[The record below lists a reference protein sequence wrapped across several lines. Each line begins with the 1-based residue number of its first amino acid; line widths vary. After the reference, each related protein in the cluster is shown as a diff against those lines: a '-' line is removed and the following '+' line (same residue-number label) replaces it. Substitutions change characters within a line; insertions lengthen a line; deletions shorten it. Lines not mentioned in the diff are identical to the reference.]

1 MNTSDT
7 PHDWR
12 SALKDSLVLSD
23 LVSAEKEHHL
33 AGRWSKRL
41 RTTPKSALALLASF
55 PIILT
60 LSWIWLPIWVDAAS
74 WVKWVVSATLIS
86 MILVL
91 ARYASQLEAWMR
103 ASHRAS
109 WLWPGLTIVTLI
121 ASGTFVFVL
130 LKVIWHWSLIGS
142 GGGVGWLDT
151 AVKAVDRFLAVET
164 VTMGLGWLIVIWL
177 VLMLIPFFFVASGF
191 RTLGYKVEE
200 KLTESLDHSISKIS
214 SELTQMNLNAAA
226 LHVQIGDVSYSP
238 VVPDHVLRALDD
250 GLRVKEAVAS
260 LENVIQTRQRNVKRE
275 IDHYKEER
283 EKARRAVTAA
293 AGGIFVGYF
302 TYEAGEAVLKYIHV
316 KGRADDRDLWY
327 WLHAPEGHRSSTEG
341 QSSSK
346 DVLSKADI
354 RELKDRHLNTETST
368 AISMHEVYEEKFHH
382 HELLGQATLLTIT
395 LFVSLLAAWLGWR
408 KPPEEQAGGHGGH
421 H

>member
-1 MNTSDT
+1 MSTSET
-7 PHDWR
+7 PHGWW
-12 SALKDSLVLSD
+12 SALKDALVRSD
-23 LVSAEKEHHL
+23 LVSAAKENHL
-33 AGRWSKRL
+33 ADRWSKPL
-41 RTTPKSALALLASF
+41 RTFPKSALAVLASF

-60 LSWIWLPIWVDAAS
+60 LSWIWLPIWVDAVCL
-74 WVKWVVSATLIS
+74 VKWVVSATLIS
-86 MILVL
+86 MILALV
-91 ARYASQLEAWMR
+91 RYASQLEAWMR
-103 ASHRAS
+103 ASHKAS
-109 WLWPGLTIVTLI
+109 LLRPGLTIVTLI

-130 LKVIWHWSLIGS
+130 LKVMWHWPLIRS
-142 GGGVGWLDT
+142 SEGVGWIDT
-151 AVKAVDRFLAVET
+151 VVKGVDRFLTVET
-164 VTMGLGWLIVIWL
+164 VTTGLGWLIVIFL
-177 VLMLIPFFFVASGF
+177 LLMLIPFFFVASGF
-191 RTLGYKVEE
+191 RTLDYKVEE
-200 KLTESLDHSISKIS
+200 KLTENLDHSISKIS
-214 SELTQMNLNAAA
+214 SEVTQMNLNAAA

-238 VVPDHVLRALDD
+238 LVPDHVLRALDD

-260 LENVIQTRQRNVKRE
+260 LENVIQTRQRNVKRQ

-283 EKARRAVTAA
+283 EKVRRAVTAA

-327 WLHAPEGHRSSTEG
+327 WLHAPEGHRPPTEG

-354 RELKDRHLNTETST
+354 RELEDRHLNTETS
-368 AISMHEVYEEKFHH
+368 AARAMHEVYEQKFHH

-395 LFVSLLAAWLGWR
+395 LLVSLLAAWLGWR